1 MQTQRGCWVWGMI
14 VSLDVFRVEDEN
26 RQRGFV
32 IFFSSTAEMIVAWG
46 HGRPLWDPSLE
57 KSIPPLISVFGGA
70 EITALKWRFIRG
82 ERVVTVGLSWD
93 KPTAGQVRSASFRTI
108 TNTQIGLICWSNLFI
123 WGSMEGRVDAQGY
136 SLLWFIHLPAFCFC
150 FSMGNK
156 FWVFKDAVNSYL
168 NRSWD
173 IFIWTTLKAI
183 FSVFIFINFLHPQ
196 IPDFQIIVS
205 RPNLGIS

>member
-1 MQTQRGCWVWGMI
+1 M
-14 VSLDVFRVEDEN
+14 
-26 RQRGFV
+26 
-32 IFFSSTAEMIVAWG
+32 
-46 HGRPLWDPSLE
+46 
-57 KSIPPLISVFGGA
+57 FGGA

-93 KPTAGQVRSASFRTI
+93 KPTAGQVRSASLRTI

-136 SLLWFIHLPAFCFC
+136 SLLWFIHLPSSCFC
-150 FSMGNK
+150 FLMGNK

-173 IFIWTTLKAI
+173 ISKCSDRALLVSQNGVRGEMFDSFAQMWAWSTKPVISHWGIFVAIAKNTLYGSKLEI
-183 FSVFIFINFLHPQ
+183 FLLCQKSLGYKVKIMFHEDIFYIAYHKYINLFF
-196 IPDFQIIVS
+196 DW
-205 RPNLGIS
+205 